1 MRNLSS
7 FITSALVIGALIG
20 TTAYVWFKTRD
31 DEEEEESNSGSCI
44 DILESS
50 EDETVDV
57 TKDNKEEKEEKSP
70 L

>member
-31 DEEEEESNSGSCI
+31 DEEEEES
-44 DILESS
+44 
-50 EDETVDV
+50 
-57 TKDNKEEKEEKSP
+57 KEEKTEETQQTEEKKLVSNDACSC
-70 L
+70 LVLA

>member
-31 DEEEEESNSGSCI
+31 DEEEEES
-44 DILESS
+44 
-50 EDETVDV
+50 
-57 TKDNKEEKEEKSP
+57 KEERTEETQQTEEKKPVSNDACSC
-70 L
+70 LVLA

>member
-31 DEEEEESNSGSCI
+31 DEEEEES
-44 DILESS
+44 
-50 EDETVDV
+50 
-57 TKDNKEEKEEKSP
+57 KEERTEETQQTEEKKLVSNDACSC
-70 L
+70 LVLA